1 MSIKLRANYTI
12 EREPVCYE
20 LDIFYTYH
28 PYQPMR
34 GPSYACGGEP
44 AEPESVEI
52 DRIECDQVDGPF
64 ELDETATCREFRQVR
79 TEGVLDWLL
88 CEAQDEMNA
97 RADDAA
103 DYRYERLREDRQ

>member
-64 ELDETATCREFRQVR
+64 ELTDAEE
-79 TEGVLDWLL
+79 EGVLDLSL
-88 CEAQDEMNA
+88 IHISEPT
-97 RADDAA
+97 R
-103 DYRYERLREDRQ
+103 RTERSRMPSSA

>member
-64 ELDETATCREFRQVR
+64 ELTDAEE
-79 TEGVLDWLL
+79 EGVLDWLL
-88 CEAQDEMNA
+88 CEAQDELIA

-103 DYRYERLREDRQ
+103 DYRYEQLRERDQ